1 LRSAVTF
8 DNHRNADW
16 TVGPDIGPDCTGTC
30 SQPIAAASPP
40 TAAVRRRALSIL
52 AVVVA
57 LIVAAT
63 TNSTQAATQHSVAS
77 IASSHALK
85 HAKTSSTHRPP
96 TSQSAQAKLLPDQ
109 KIVVH
114 RNAGSDKAVLVSIG
128 IPFPPGMLAN
138 TDNVRILDE
147 HGAEVPAAVK
157 TTLKWFFKDGSVR
170 AVRAQFR
177 ATLDGDQQTFYF
189 SVDKPRTMNDAGWPY
204 ADGLVGG
211 EQGLRVPAAEATLM
225 PEWLC
230 ASLIA
235 GPQLPA
241 TPDEPYADYVSTQ
254 FKWARKLPTED
265 PSAWLFDRPTALFKA
280 YIRSGRF
287 DYLQAAVLS
296 YRFYMKYIRRD
307 GLPIEPW
314 CAGGWSYGGKPCDV
328 KYVYIEPI
336 LLSLAL
342 TGDDSEY
349 DTHVVDNMM
358 TEWETGG
365 WNAPPG
371 PYKSPSQYFTERLAG
386 LGLLETVSGYELT
399 GNAQYRSRI
408 DDRIGWLYH
417 HQHDNPDGL
426 GDDGSWRNSWNL
438 HENDSW
444 NPKTDVRGTSPWMTE
459 NIIDGLWHAW
469 LVTGD
474 KRIPGMIT
482 DFGRY
487 MEHHAWIDPKLLVKP
502 HDWRN
507 PCSGPDGQIS
517 WYWSSAHASTTQL
530 LKIQDSEGWYSDGHN
545 VELMLPIATAYYFET
560 DPAQSAALK
569 RRLAALGSSYN
580 TACAEIS
587 STLRRFNW
595 NNRGSGVVQWL
606 VHQPAGAGTLPPTPK
621 HVPD

>member
-1 LRSAVTF
+1 MLW
-8 DNHRNADW
+8 HR
-16 TVGPDIGPDCTGTC
+16 VVPM
-30 SQPIAAASPP
+30 
-40 TAAVRRRALSIL
+40 L
-52 AVVVA
+52 AMIVA
-57 LIVAAT
+57 LIAAT
-63 TNSTQAATQHSVAS
+63 TATSTKAAQQQPVVTL
-77 IASSHALK
+77 ASSRAAN
-85 HAKTSSTHRPP
+85 HAKAPPAHRKPASRSS
-96 TSQSAQAKLLPDQ
+96 QAQLLPDQ
-109 KIVVH
+109 KIEVR

-128 IPFPPGMLAN
+128 IPFPPGALTN
-138 TDNVRILDE
+138 IDNVRILDE

-170 AVRAQFR
+170 AIRAQFR
-177 ATLDGDQQTFYF
+177 AELNGDQQTFYF
-189 SVDKPRTMNDAGWPY
+189 AVGTPRTMNDAGWPY
-204 ADGLVGG
+204 VKGLVAG
-211 EQGLRVPAAEATLM
+211 EQGLLVPAAEATLT
-225 PEWLC
+225 PQWLC

-241 TPDEPYADYVSTQ
+241 APGEAYADYVSTQ
-254 FKWARKLPTED
+254 FQWARKLPIAD

-328 KYVYIEPI
+328 KYVYVEPI

-349 DTHVVDNMM
+349 DASVVDNMM

-399 GNAQYRSRI
+399 GNAQYRARI
-408 DDRIGWLYH
+408 DDRIGWLYD

-474 KRIPGMIT
+474 KRIPGMIRG
-482 DFGRY
+482 FGRY
-487 MEHHAWIDPKLLVKP
+487 MERYAWIEPKLLIKP

-517 WYWSSAHASTTQL
+517 WYWSSAHASTAEL

-545 VELMLPIATAYYFET
+545 VELMLPIAAAYYFET
-560 DPAQSAALK
+560 DPAQSTALK

-595 NNRGSGVVQWL
+595 NNRGSSVVQWL
-606 VHQPAGAGTLPPTPK
+606 ERQPAGAGVPQSVSK
-621 HVPD
+621 HATD